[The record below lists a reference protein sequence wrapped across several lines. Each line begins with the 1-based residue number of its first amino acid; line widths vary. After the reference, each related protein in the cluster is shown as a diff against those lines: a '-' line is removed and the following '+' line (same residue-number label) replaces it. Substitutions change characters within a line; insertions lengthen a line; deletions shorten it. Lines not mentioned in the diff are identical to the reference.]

1 MDRALSLHGL
11 LFSMIIRARHI
22 DGISILFL
30 QGNMMGEPE
39 SSEIRN
45 AIQAELQLPGKT
57 IIMDLGGVGRM
68 NSSGLGDVI
77 SSMASTKRAGGVLV
91 LANINSRIGPLF
103 EITKITRVLKQYETV
118 ERAIAA
124 LKRRA
129 EQ

>member
-1 MDRALSLHGL
+1 MDRALPLHGL

-45 AIQAELQLPGKT
+45 AIQAELRLPGKT

-91 LANINSRIGPLF
+91 LANINSKIGPLF

>member
-1 MDRALSLHGL
+1 MDRALPLHGL

-45 AIQAELQLPGKT
+45 AIQTELQLPGKT

-91 LANINSRIGPLF
+91 LANINSKIGPLF

-129 EQ
+129 AQ